1 MFYGGG
7 GMVESDSVV
16 RDHGTLFDDDGC
28 CPQCGD
34 GFLGYHAP
42 ILCVVAIAGVV
53 GVLVVRCYSGYGR
66 IGLSSVRM
74 LWSSTSNRC
83 CCSLFR

>member
-7 GMVESDSVV
+7 GMVGSDSVV

-34 GFLGYHAP
+34 GFLGYHAR
-42 ILCVVAIAGVV
+42 VVLLLL
-53 GVLVVRCYSGYGR
+53 VL
-66 IGLSSVRM
+66 
-74 LWSSTSNRC
+74 
-83 CCSLFR
+83 SLFLLSGATADTVE